1 MIKATAMIL
10 LVAGFFLAGK
20 WAASVQ
26 EKRTALLNEILLM
39 INIVESRLRYARL
52 PVTDLLRVLDES
64 PGLSQLEFIR
74 NCREKVCFGEPFPDA
89 WKNSVRSETE
99 LCRLLADSA
108 ENLASFGADIGS
120 TDLESQLSGCRYY
133 IDIFCRELD
142 LQREKSRKYS
152 KVFPPLGMLIGISA
166 AILIV

>member
-1 MIKATAMIL
+1 MIKASAMLL

-20 WAASVQ
+20 WAAAMQ
-26 EKRTALLNEILLM
+26 EKRTALLDEIMLM
-39 INIVESRLRYARL
+39 ISVVESRLRYARL

-64 PGLSQLEFIR
+64 PGLSQLGFIK
-74 NCREKVCFGEPFPDA
+74 NCREKVCFGEPFPEA
-89 WKNSVRSETE
+89 WRNSVRSETE
-99 LCRLLADSA
+99 LCKLLADSA
-108 ENLASFGADIGS
+108 EHLASFGADIGS

-133 IDIFCRELD
+133 IGVFGRDLD

-152 KVFPPLGMLIGISA
+152 KLFPPLGMLIGISA